1 MTNILELSGGREL
14 VNLARATELLEKI
27 SVADPT
33 LIKLSNKSFDHEAAQ
48 IIADKVS
55 QYHRITD
62 ADLSDIIAGRSE
74 EEALIVLETICDR

>member
-14 VNLARATELLEKI
+14 VNSAKAKELLEKI
-27 SVADPT
+27 SVTDPT
-33 LIKLSNKSFDHEAAQ
+33 SIRLSNKSFDHEAAQ